1 MLDSGDAPTVGRAA
15 CCCCCRRPAAGS
27 LFGLVLGYV
36 TYRLLK
42 SVDSYQ
48 VEVLLTLA
56 AVIGGYALASR
67 LHVSGPLA
75 MVVAG
80 LIIGNDGRALA
91 DVGHDA
97 PLSSTCSGN

>member
-1 MLDSGDAPTVGRAA
+1 
-15 CCCCCRRPAAGS
+15 
-27 LFGLVLGYV
+27 LVLGYL
-36 TYRLLK
+36 TFRLLK

-56 AVIGGYALASR
+56 TVIGGYALAAQ

-80 LIIGNDGRALA
+80 LIVGNQGRALA
-91 DVGHDA
+91 MSDTTLPRHVLGID
-97 PLSSTCSGN
+97 